1 MPVESADHIFSL
13 IWQKIDPDSGKSR
26 AQEETVRQLKEY
38 SESMKKCRSESGLLF
53 QLFMDRKQHIK
64 Q

>member
-38 SESMKKCRSESGLLF
+38 SESMKNCRSESGLLF